1 MVHRAVVA
9 LPGKATA
16 GPTAY
21 GNGVTSEAGAAADR
35 RAAAR
40 RGCTRWLV
48 GHGDSTP
55 RAWLQELAD
64 AATEPDLDRYG
75 GGGEVEVLEREV
87 AALLG
92 KEAAAFMPSGVMAQ
106 QAALRSWVERS
117 CTDAVAVHGLS
128 HLALRQLDALSEL
141 HHLRVQHLTRDS
153 RPATVADLD
162 DIAGPLAAVSIE
174 LPLRDAGYLLPTWEE
189 LVTFS
194 SRARERGVPVHF
206 DGARLWESQPFYGR
220 PHAEIAALA
229 DSVYVSFY
237 KGLGGLAGAALAGP
251 ADLVA
256 QANRW
261 RLRHGGTLFTLLPY
275 AVAGRDGLAKRLPR
289 MGSYVVRARE
299 LAVGLDALDGVR
311 VLPQPPHTNA
321 FRVFVDLP
329 ADRLEE
335 TTVRMMETDRVALA
349 SWWREADVPGW
360 AMTELTVGDA
370 TLDWDV
376 KEQVAALS
384 TLYATARTP

>member
-1 MVHRAVVA
+1 M
-9 LPGKATA
+9 
-16 GPTAY
+16 
-21 GNGVTSEAGAAADR
+21 TSDGAAAER

-40 RGCTRWLV
+40 RGCTRWLL
-48 GHGDSTP
+48 GHGDTTP
-55 RAWLQELAD
+55 QAWLQEVVD
-64 AATEPDLDRYG
+64 AAAEPDLDRYG

-87 AALLG
+87 AELLG
-92 KEAAAFMPSGVMAQ
+92 KEAAVFMPSGVMAQ

-117 CTDAVAVHGLS
+117 TTDAVAVHGLS
-128 HLALRQLDALSEL
+128 HLVLHELDALSEL
-141 HHLRVQHLTRDS
+141 HRLRVQHLTHEP

-162 DIAGPLAAVSIE
+162 DVAGPLAAVSIE
-174 LPLRDAGYLLPTWEE
+174 LPLRDAGYLLPTWDE
-189 LVTFS
+189 LIAFTN
-194 SRARERGVPVHF
+194 RARERAVAVHF

-237 KGLGGLAGAALAGP
+237 KGLGGMAGAALAGP

-256 QANRW
+256 QAQRW

-275 AVAGRDGLAKRLPR
+275 AVAARDGLAKRLPR
-289 MGSYVVRARE
+289 MAAYVDRAHE
-299 LAVGLDALDGVR
+299 LAVGLAALDDVR
-311 VLPQPPHTNA
+311 VLPLPPHTNG

-335 TTVRMMETDRVALA
+335 ATVGMMETDKVALA
-349 SWWREADVPGW
+349 FRWRRAEVPGW
-360 AMTELTVGDA
+360 AMTEFNVGDA

-376 KEQVAALS
+376 KEQLDAVSALF
-384 TLYATARTP
+384 ANARTP